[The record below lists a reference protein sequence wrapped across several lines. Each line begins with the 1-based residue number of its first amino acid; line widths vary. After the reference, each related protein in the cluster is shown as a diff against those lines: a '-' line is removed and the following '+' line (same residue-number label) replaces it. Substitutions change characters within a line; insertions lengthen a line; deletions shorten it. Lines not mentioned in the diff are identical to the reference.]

1 MASINASRLGEMFA
15 EIARA
20 IDADKDRLCELDGFI
35 GDADHGIAMALGFN
49 AARDALAGL
58 DLSAVDPTTVLNTA
72 AKSFLNAVGASSGP
86 LYATAFMRGAAA
98 VKGKTVLNDA
108 DTVAMF
114 QAMAKGIQDRGK
126 AEIGEKTMVDA
137 WLPAAEAAG
146 AVNASRGSLAA
157 CLTAA
162 ADAARKGA
170 AATKDMMAGKGRAAR
185 LGERSIGHIDPGA
198 ASAVIVVEAIRRSLG
213 R

>member
-1 MASINASRLGEMFA
+1 
-15 EIARA
+15 
-20 IDADKDRLCELDGFI
+20 
-35 GDADHGIAMALGFN
+35 
-49 AARDALAGL
+49 
-58 DLSAVDPTTVLNTA
+58 VLNTA
-72 AKSFLNAVGASSGP
+72 VKSFLNAVGASSGP

-98 VKGKTVLNDA
+98 VKGKTALNDA

-146 AVNASRGSLAA
+146 AVNASEGSLAA

-162 ADAARKGA
+162 ADAARTGA

-185 LGERSIGHIDPGA
+185 LGERSIRHIDPGA